1 MSISM
6 RACLQNA
13 GEDSARTVL
22 PDRRCAPKD
31 EDGLARVLGLAAIF
45 VWRSEV
51 SRFRVGVVIPE
62 PGGDGGESKRD
73 RRGLVKRDV
82 LGDLF
87 HQARQSDEA
96 LIWTYSRSQ
105 FGAVERT
112 LAVISAGTM
121 A

>member
-1 MSISM
+1 MSISI
-6 RACLQNA
+6 RACLTNV

-31 EDGLARVLGLAAIF
+31 EDGLARVLGLSTIF

-51 SRFRVGVVIPE
+51 GGLRVGVVVPE
-62 PGGDGGESKRD
+62 ASRDSGESKRD

-87 HQARQSDEA
+87 HQVRQLDEA
-96 LIWTYSRSQ
+96 LIWTYS
-105 FGAVERT
+105 
-112 LAVISAGTM
+112 
-121 A
+121 